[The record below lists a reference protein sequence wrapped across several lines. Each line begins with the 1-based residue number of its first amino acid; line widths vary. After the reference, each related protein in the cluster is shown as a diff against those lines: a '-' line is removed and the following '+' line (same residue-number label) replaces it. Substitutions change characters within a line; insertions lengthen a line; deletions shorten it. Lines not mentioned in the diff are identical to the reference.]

1 MAQGGG
7 RLPLTG
13 LTVIDCGMVVAGPMI
28 ATLLGDFGAEVIK
41 VENPAGGDQM
51 RYFGRQRDG
60 HPLHWQLIGR
70 NKRSITLALSKPAG
84 QELFWKLVQA
94 TKADIVIE
102 SFRPGTFGKWN
113 LTDDR
118 LRAASDGVCVI
129 HVSGFGQ
136 TGPYRDR
143 PGFGTLAEA
152 MSGFA
157 NVLGPA
163 DAPPSLPPFPLA
175 DSVAALYGALGA
187 MMALYHRD
195 VHGGGHGQSL
205 DVSLLE
211 PLFALLGPHLVEYDQ
226 LGVVAVRKG
235 NRTGSAP
242 RNTYLTRD
250 DRWIVIAAS
259 TQSVATRLF
268 QAMGRAD
275 MIDDPRFSTNP
286 KRVENVEELDL
297 IVGAWVSVRSQD
309 EVIELL
315 EDAGVAVAP
324 ILDVRDLAED
334 PQLRH
339 RGAIATV
346 NDPEL
351 GDVRVPNVLPA
362 LSATPGSIRSSAP
375 RLGEHNWDVYHGLLG
390 LSEGE
395 IDAFRQEG
403 TI

>member
-1 MAQGGG
+1 
-7 RLPLTG
+7 
-13 LTVIDCGMVVAGPMI
+13 
-28 ATLLGDFGAEVIK
+28 
-41 VENPAGGDQM
+41 
-51 RYFGRQRDG
+51 
-60 HPLHWQLIGR
+60 
-70 NKRSITLALSKPAG
+70 
-84 QELFWKLVQA
+84 
-94 TKADIVIE
+94 
-102 SFRPGTFGKWN
+102 
-113 LTDDR
+113 
-118 LRAASDGVCVI
+118 
-129 HVSGFGQ
+129 
-136 TGPYRDR
+136 
-143 PGFGTLAEA
+143 

-211 PLFALLGPHLVEYDQ
+211 PLFALLGPHLVEFDQ

-297 IVGAWVSVRSQD
+297 IVGAWVSARSQD

>member
-1 MAQGGG
+1 
-7 RLPLTG
+7 
-13 LTVIDCGMVVAGPMI
+13 
-28 ATLLGDFGAEVIK
+28 
-41 VENPAGGDQM
+41 
-51 RYFGRQRDG
+51 
-60 HPLHWQLIGR
+60 
-70 NKRSITLALSKPAG
+70 
-84 QELFWKLVQA
+84 
-94 TKADIVIE
+94 
-102 SFRPGTFGKWN
+102 
-113 LTDDR
+113 
-118 LRAASDGVCVI
+118 VI

-297 IVGAWVSVRSQD
+297 IVGAWVSARSQD